1 MNATAAGLM
10 AFWSNI
16 DPVDQLAF
24 QRWHNCEHI
33 PERVAIEG
41 FLRGRRYRSTQDSD
55 RFLMFYETRD
65 AQVLGSAAYLA
76 ALNAP
81 TARTRE
87 ALAWFRKPARS
98 VYGLEQTAGRAIRG
112 ASAALLTIRF
122 DIGDS
127 AASGALGE
135 AAGAIEKARLDMLLE
150 SGLFDRV
157 RIYRSEG
164 KAQTTSTNESAI
176 HGAIPSPLDGLLL
189 GESAELGLADRPAVR
204 ERLHQLLLRAFAG
217 TALAG
222 VDAELYWLEFAL
234 DSGS

>member
-1 MNATAAGLM
+1 MDSTATGLM

-16 DPVDQLAF
+16 DPADQLAF

-33 PERVAIEG
+33 PERVGIEG
-41 FLRGRRYRSTQDSD
+41 FLRGRRYRSTHDSD

-65 AQVLGSAAYLA
+65 PQVLGSAAYLA

-98 VYGLEQTAGRAIRG
+98 VYRLEQTAGPSVPG
-112 ASAALLTIRF
+112 ASAALATIRF
-122 DIGDS
+122 DMGDS
-127 AASGALGE
+127 GASGARAD
-135 AAGAIEKARLDMLLE
+135 AAGAIDKARLDMLLE

-164 KAQTTSTNESAI
+164 KAQATTTNESAI
-176 HGAIPSPLDGLLL
+176 HGALPPPLDGLLL
-189 GESAELGLADRPAVR
+189 GESAELGLADRPEVG
-204 ERLHQLLLRAFAG
+204 ERLQQLLLRAFAG

-222 VDAELYWLEFAL
+222 ADAELYWLEFAL

>member
-1 MNATAAGLM
+1 MDVTAAGLM

-16 DPVDQLAF
+16 DPLDQLAF

-33 PERVAIEG
+33 PERVAIDG
-41 FLRGRRYRSTQDSD
+41 FLRGRRYRSTHDSD

-98 VYGLEQTAGRAIRG
+98 VYRLEQTAGRVARG
-112 ASAALLTIRF
+112 ASPALLTIRF
-122 DIGDS
+122 DIGDPAS
-127 AASGALGE
+127 GSGALGE
-135 AAGAIEKARLDMLLE
+135 SAGAIETGRLELLLE

-164 KAQTTSTNESAI
+164 QATPTNESAI
-176 HGAIPSPLDGLLL
+176 HGALPPPLDGLLL
-189 GESAELGLADRPAVR
+189 GESAELGLADRPEVR

-222 VDAELYWLEFAL
+222 ADAELYWLEFAL
-234 DSGS
+234 DNGS

>member
-1 MNATAAGLM
+1 MDIVATGLM

-33 PERVAIEG
+33 PERVAIDG
-41 FLRGRRYRSTQDSD
+41 FLRGRRYRSTLDRD

-65 AQVLGSAAYLA
+65 AQVLGSAPYLA

-98 VYGLEQTAGRAIRG
+98 VYRLEQCAGRSPRG
-112 ASAALLTIRF
+112 ASATLATVRF

-127 AASGALGE
+127 AASRPRGE
-135 AAGAIEKARLDMLLE
+135 AAGAIETSRVDMLLE

-164 KAQTTSTNESAI
+164 QATRTNESAI
-176 HGAIPSPLDGLLL
+176 HGALPPPLDGLLL
-189 GESAELGLADRPAVR
+189 GDSAELGLADRPEVR

-222 VDAELYWLEFAL
+222 ADAELYWLEFAL